1 MQKREYPGRG
11 SALCHVATDHGRLFK
26 AMLQESEV
34 DKKIMEKEIND
45 LAKYDKQ
52 FNETYKAFLDHEDD
66 SFVVPDDEIITI
78 KESLCWK

>member
-1 MQKREYPGRG
+1 
-11 SALCHVATDHGRLFK
+11 
-26 AMLQESEV
+26 
-34 DKKIMEKEIND
+34 MEKEIND